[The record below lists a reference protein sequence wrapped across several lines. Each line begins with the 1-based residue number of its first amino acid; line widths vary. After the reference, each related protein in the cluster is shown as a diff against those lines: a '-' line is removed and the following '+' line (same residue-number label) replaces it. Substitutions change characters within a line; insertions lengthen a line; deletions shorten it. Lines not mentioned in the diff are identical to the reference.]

1 MHHGSFSNTLNRV
14 VTERPRRPSV
24 ASPPPLE
31 PAGARRAVSAE
42 REAHAPLRDL
52 GDHAVARGLDASIR
66 LNYGSLY
73 SVVDGLARR
82 GLIEPQET
90 EREGKRPERT
100 VYAITDAGR
109 SEVTD
114 WLSELLGTTT
124 KEYPRFEAG
133 LALMGVLPPDRVV
146 ELLRQRIDQLEG
158 DALELEAIINAV
170 VGNGVARLFLVEMEY
185 ERALVLADLAFTVD
199 LVDQIVTGSID
210 GVDEWRTFH
219 TTRRSEL
226 RPDPGRKGGQTVSLE
241 HSEAREPDENEGGA
255 T

>member
-1 MHHGSFSNTLNRV
+1 VSPRPYRSNPLALAALSVLSEKPMHPY
-14 VTERPRRPSV
+14 EI
-24 ASPPPLE
+24 
-31 PAGARRAVSAE
+31 SATM
-42 REAHAPLRDL
+42 RS
-52 GDHAVARGLDASIR
+52 RGLDASIR

-109 SEVTD
+109 AEVTD

-146 ELLRQRIDQLEG
+146 ALLRQRIDQLEG
-158 DALELEAIINAV
+158 NALELEAIVNAV

-185 ERALVLADLAFTVD
+185 ERALVLADLAFTAE
-199 LVDQIVTGSID
+199 LADQIAAGSID
-210 GVDEWRTFH
+210 GIDEWRAFH
-219 TTRRSEL
+219 TPRRSEL
-226 RPDPGRKGGQTVSLE
+226 RPDSGRKDGETVSFE
-241 HSEAREPDENEGGA
+241 HAEAREADKKKGGA